1 MDKFETELF
10 TQVMD
15 TADELQGCFIDDD
28 AYSRTPSFEEW
39 RRASKL
45 TRKLTLIGYELQ
57 GYAKAKRQFDLET
70 TKAQLRIVEPEA
82 NDFSA
87 QKAELVSFVDE
98 NGFLKFTDKEILEMP
113 KKFRK
118 QFRMHGI
125 TAHVRITKDGLFQ
138 IRCRSKGFDIQAT
151 SKYMME
157 AKEKFIRE
165 LFKQYPSRGEP
176 IRKKPK
182 PVLLHVFATDWLEHV
197 KRPYIKEGTYAD
209 YEMTF
214 RVHIFPVLGNSNIS
228 AIKPMDIQC
237 FINNFGDSRTGE
249 KAYKLLK
256 PVFDYAVA
264 SGIIE
269 RSPMALIKKPY
280 HEPESGVALTIEEE
294 RVFLAALE
302 GSEYKFLFICIL
314 YLGLRRSEVKSIVFD
329 QNFVTVVSAKQR
341 RGRREQVRR
350 IPITPML
357 RKYLPGGE
365 IPQITDNAISHIFK
379 RFCPE
384 HHVHDLRHTFITRCQ
399 ECGVSREIVSLWAGH
414 KADDTV
420 TTNVYTH
427 FSEDFQL
434 KEAQKVLY

>member
-176 IRKKPK
+176 IRKS
-182 PVLLHVFATDWLEHV
+182 
-197 KRPYIKEGTYAD
+197 RSRCSC
-209 YEMTF
+209 TF
-214 RVHIFPVLGNSNIS
+214 SLPIGWNTSSAPIS
-228 AIKPMDIQC
+228 
-237 FINNFGDSRTGE
+237 
-249 KAYKLLK
+249 
-256 PVFDYAVA
+256 
-264 SGIIE
+264 
-269 RSPMALIKKPY
+269 KK
-280 HEPESGVALTIEEE
+280 ALT
-294 RVFLAALE
+294 
-302 GSEYKFLFICIL
+302 
-314 YLGLRRSEVKSIVFD
+314 
-329 QNFVTVVSAKQR
+329 
-341 RGRREQVRR
+341 
-350 IPITPML
+350 PIM
-357 RKYLPGGE
+357 K
-365 IPQITDNAISHIFK
+365 
-379 RFCPE
+379 
-384 HHVHDLRHTFITRCQ
+384 
-399 ECGVSREIVSLWAGH
+399 
-414 KADDTV
+414 
-420 TTNVYTH
+420 
-427 FSEDFQL
+427 
-434 KEAQKVLY
+434 

>member
-1 MDKFETELF
+1 MDKLETELF
-10 TQVMD
+10 SRMMNTVN
-15 TADELQGCFIDDD
+15 ELQSCFIDGDS
-28 AYSRTPSFEEW
+28 YSRTPSFAEW
-39 RRASKL
+39 RLASKL
-45 TRKLTLIGYELQ
+45 VRSIVLAGYELQ
-57 GYAKAKRQFDLET
+57 GYAKAKRQFDLES
-70 TKAQLRIVEPEA
+70 TKAQLRIVEPKT

-87 QKAELVSFVDE
+87 QKAEIVSFVDE

-138 IRCRSKGFDIQAT
+138 IRCRSKGFDVQAT
-151 SKYMME
+151 SKYMAE

-176 IRKKPK
+176 IKKKPK
-182 PVLLHVFATDWLEHV
+182 PVLLQSFASDWLENV

-214 RVHIFPVLGNSNIS
+214 RVHIFPMFGQINIT
-228 AIKPMDIQC
+228 AIKPLEIQR

-249 KAYKLLK
+249 KVYKLLK

-269 RSPMALIKKPY
+269 RSPMTLIKKPY
-280 HEPESGVALTIEEE
+280 HEAETGIALTVEEE
-294 RVFLAALE
+294 NMFLDALE

-329 QNFVTVVSAKQR
+329 ENFITVVSAKQR
-341 RGRREQVRR
+341 LGHREQIRK

-357 RKYLPGGE
+357 RKYLPAKE

-379 RFCPE
+379 RFCPN

-399 ECGVSREIVSLWAGH
+399 ECGVSRQLVSLWAGH
-414 KADDTV
+414 KADDTI

-427 FSEDFQL
+427 FSEEFQL
-434 KEAQKVLY
+434 KEAKKVLY